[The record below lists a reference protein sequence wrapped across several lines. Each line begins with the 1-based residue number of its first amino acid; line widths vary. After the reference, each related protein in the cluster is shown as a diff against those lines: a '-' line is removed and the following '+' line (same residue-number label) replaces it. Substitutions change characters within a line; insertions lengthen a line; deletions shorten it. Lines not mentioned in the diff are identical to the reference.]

1 MTNITFEGKLVDVNG
16 HVLTRYHVNIYQI
29 DNKFLSKDIKLGD
42 VLTDSKGEF
51 KFVYLPD
58 TEETSFADKSEI
70 RLEIEFNGEKIYEIN
85 YAGKF
90 KGKIIDFGKIEVKG
104 PNRGIKGRILNENG
118 EPFEGLVVV
127 AEGAGKTEARIMD
140 SDAIKLADKLSPVSL
155 RKDFGLGQSHT
166 DENGYYEIMYPP
178 SSYSNLLNENPDIW
192 VVVRDLLDVAELYRT
207 EKFSAVSD
215 TIKTL
220 DDIHINQ
227 NWAEGWFVTLGGSDK
242 SRFTTDNQLEI
253 LVDNEVEL
261 ETLVQ
266 SINNSKSFVCLTQ
279 FEFEPDFVATFESD
293 DELIPKDVLV
303 EVLRKAAERGVEVRI
318 ILNENLAVP
327 DSYKEIN
334 EYFEEVGVEVR
345 EFKSQGL
352 HVMHAK
358 IMIVD
363 GREAFV
369 IGSPFKQDYWDTSHH
384 LINDPRREP
393 EFVRPV
399 HDVSVKLR
407 GGSVYHVEEFFTEM
421 WNYISRE
428 EYNGNGMINTNTI
441 PIQSGEEQ
449 LQIARSVTPDTLSIK
464 GELGIFE
471 GYRKAI
477 GMAKDFIYL
486 ENQYLTNSSVV
497 KALKNAMANNEY
509 LQIMVVINENPDI
522 PKYKE
527 WQNQGLEKFG
537 IKTVEDNLEHPQ
549 IGFFTL
555 WSAGW
560 GEEQFEIQP
569 IYVHSKVA
577 VVDDMWATIGTAN
590 LDGSSLTHVNE
601 LEGFFDVKFHRNME
615 MNVII
620 PEEESIF
627 GEAEKIRKTLWKEHL
642 GIGYSSI
649 KNLNSSWLEIWQKTA
664 QNNIKSLNNKSPYL
678 NSHILPYSPEK
689 TVKNQ
694 LEDMNIDTRGW
705 NLLD

>member
-1 MTNITFEGKLVDVNG
+1 MANITFEGSLVDVNG
-16 HVLTRYHVNIYQI
+16 YELTKYKVNIYQI
-29 DNKFLSKDIKLGD
+29 DKKLFSKDIKLGE
-42 VLTDSKGEF
+42 VLTDNKGYF
-51 KFVYLPD
+51 KFVYISDPD
-58 TEETSFADKSEI
+58 ETPFADNSEI
-70 RLEIEFNGEKIYEIN
+70 KLEIEFNDEKIYEIN
-85 YAGKF
+85 FTGKF
-90 KGKIIDFGKIEVKG
+90 KGKLIDFGKIEVKG
-104 PNRGIKGRILNENG
+104 PNRGVKGRILDEND
-118 EPFEGLVVV
+118 EPLEGLIVV
-127 AEGAGKTEARIMD
+127 AEGAGKTETTVMD
-140 SDAIKLADKLSPVSL
+140 SDAIKIADKLSPISL

-166 DENGYYEIMYPP
+166 DENGYFEIMYPP
-178 SSYSNLLNENPDIW
+178 SRYSNLLNENPDIW
-192 VVVRDLLDVAELYRT
+192 VVVRDFLDVAELYRT
-207 EKFSAVSD
+207 EKFPNV
-215 TIKTL
+215 TETVKKL
-220 DDIHINQ
+220 DDIHINR
-227 NWAEGWFVTLGGSDK
+227 NWVEGWFVTLGGSDK

-266 SINNSKSFVCLTQ
+266 SINNSKSYVFLTQ
-279 FEFEPDFVATFESD
+279 FEFEPDFIATFQTN

-303 EVLRKAAERGVEVRI
+303 EVLRKAAERGVKVKI
-318 ILNENLAVP
+318 ILNENLAVS
-327 DSYKEIN
+327 DSYKDIN
-334 EYFEEVGVEVR
+334 DYFEEIGVEVR
-345 EFKSQGL
+345 EFKSHGL

-358 IMIVD
+358 IMVVD
-363 GREAFV
+363 GEESFV

-393 EFVRPV
+393 ELVRPV

-421 WNYISRE
+421 WNYISRT
-428 EYNGNGMINTNTI
+428 EYNGKGMLNTNSI
-441 PIQSGEEQ
+441 PIPSGDEH
-449 LQIARSVTPDTLSIK
+449 LQIARSVTPDSLTKK

-486 ENQYLTNSSVV
+486 ENQYLTNSSIV
-497 KALKNAMANNEY
+497 KALKNVMADNEY
-509 LQIMVVINENPDI
+509 LQIIVVLNENPDI
-522 PKYKE
+522 PGYKE
-527 WQNQGLEKFG
+527 WQNQGLEKLG

-577 VVDDMWATIGTAN
+577 LVDDMWATIGTAN

-615 MNVII
+615 MNVIV
-620 PEEESIF
+620 PEEESIS

-649 KNLNSSWLEIWQKTA
+649 KNLNSNWLEIWQKTA
-664 QNNIKSLNNKSPYL
+664 QNNIKSLNNNKPYL
-678 NSHILPYSPEK
+678 NSQILPYSPEK

-694 LEDMNIDTRGW
+694 LEDMDIDTRGW